1 MRLMRINPRVSAI
14 PLSATLALDAKA
26 KELVTAG
33 RDIVNMTAGEPDFDS
48 PEVVKQAAKRIVDE
62 GRVRYTPAAG
72 RLEVRRAIAAHLT
85 RTRGVSFE
93 AEQVT
98 VCHSCKHALSG
109 AIISLV
115 QPEEEVLLLLPAW
128 VSYDSQ
134 IRYAGGVPVGVQPRP
149 DMGPD
154 FAALEEAITPRTRG
168 LLLNSPNNPS
178 GYVATPAE
186 VERLC
191 AFARAHD
198 LWLLS
203 DEIYSR
209 LVYEREPFSSPVQ
222 FGPDARART
231 VIVDGA
237 SKSYSMTGYRIGF
250 IAATPELAET
260 VERLHSQLTGAPNA
274 ISQEAYL
281 AALLEEPPEV
291 EEMAREFD
299 LRRRHILRRLSEL
312 GLKTP
317 EPRGAFYVFPDIRGL
332 RPDGDSAALC
342 TSLLEDHGLAAV
354 PGTAFGL
361 EGHIRLSYACS
372 LQKIDAGLD
381 RLQAFIQSQR
391 PS

>member
-1 MRLMRINPRVSAI
+1 MRINQRVADI
-14 PLSATLALDAKA
+14 PLSATLALDARA
-26 KELVTAG
+26 KELVAAG
-33 RDIVNMTAGEPDFDS
+33 RDIVNMTAGEPDFDA

-72 RLEVRRAIAAHLT
+72 RLDLRRAIAEHLT
-85 RTRGVSFE
+85 RTHGVAFE
-93 AEQVT
+93 PDQIT

-115 QPEEEVLLLLPAW
+115 SEGDEVLLLLPAW

-134 IRYAGGVPVGVQPRP
+134 IRYAGGVPVGVPPRP

-178 GYVATPAE
+178 GYVATPSE

-191 AFARAHD
+191 AFAREHD

-209 LVYEREPFSSPVQ
+209 LVYQGEPFASPSQ
-222 FGPDARART
+222 FGPDARSRT
-231 VIVDGA
+231 VIVNGA

-250 IAATPELAET
+250 IAAEPRLAET

-291 EEMAREFD
+291 EAMAREFD
-299 LRRRHILRRLSEL
+299 ERRRHILRRLDAL
-312 GLKTP
+312 GLRTP
-317 EPRGAFYVFPDIRGL
+317 EPRGAFYVFPDIRGVHAS
-332 RPDGDSAALC
+332 GDSAGFC
-342 TSLLEDHGLAAV
+342 EQLLEQQGLAAV

-372 LQKIDAGLD
+372 LEKIDAGMD
-381 RLQAFIQSQR
+381 RLEAFLGTQAQD
-391 PS
+391 